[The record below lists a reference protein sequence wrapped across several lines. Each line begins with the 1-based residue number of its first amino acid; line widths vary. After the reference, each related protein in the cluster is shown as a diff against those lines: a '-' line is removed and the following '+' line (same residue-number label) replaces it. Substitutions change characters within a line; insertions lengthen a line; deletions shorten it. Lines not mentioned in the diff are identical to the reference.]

1 MDVDITVLGAFSVAV
16 DGVLVDDIEWRRRQ
30 AAALVK
36 ILSLSPRHTLH
47 REQVMDV
54 LWSAL
59 DIDEAAP
66 RLHKAAF
73 YARRALGHSGAVV
86 LDGETVALFPHHRV
100 RVDALAFA
108 TRADFAITTRDQ
120 AAAAQAADAYAG
132 GLLPEDPYAQWALD
146 ERVRLHRLYV
156 DVLRLAKRWVA
167 LTGVDPTDEE
177 AHLQVISEM
186 SARGDQRSALR
197 QFERLERALRQ
208 ELGVGPSPAAIA
220 VRAKIQVAQ
229 RLTARERPPS
239 TPRAAVP
246 EHAVPE
252 QNVGLPTSS
261 MPVGRAAD
269 RTRLTNLLDTV
280 TAGRGQ
286 TLFIAGP
293 AGVGKTALV
302 AWLEHTATE
311 RGLRVGSGVAA
322 HIEGAWPYAPILEAL
337 ADLSHRHPALLDG
350 LDDKLRLEIESGL
363 SGRPVEWAAQSGHQR
378 LFVAA
383 AELLR
388 LAAAGAG
395 AMLVV
400 DDAHQADEASLRLLH
415 YLARSTVS
423 DRVLLVLAHR
433 PRPPVG
439 LAQVRQSLL
448 GRHAAAT
455 LDMKPLSYE
464 EVSTLVRRLNPAAAD
479 EFVDAV
485 WTASEGMP
493 FPVVELTRSG
503 AVDGSPSAASLLPAG
518 LTEAQVHTL
527 AAAAIIGS
535 TFDTDEFQELT
546 GLPEEQAYAELDA
559 AILARLLVRTDTG
572 YRFRHAMLR
581 DALLAKLLPSQFHG
595 LHRRAAAALQV
606 LDRSPARIG
615 HHLIEAGDHAAAV
628 PWVVRSAE
636 TSAALGAYH
645 DAVATLDSVRPRAEG
660 ADLTRLLSL
669 RADLLLASAHPSA
682 VDAYREALAQ
692 ASDPADRS
700 RLRARLA
707 RAAMVA
713 NDLETATIAL
723 DGLVTDGSPNDT
735 ELLLS
740 RGTLAFLQGDVEAV
754 DAAASEMRRRVA
766 LGRPDEW
773 QMFELVALQGFAAHN
788 RGEWFQRLAVEL
800 RSAARHPALAAR
812 IFDGHL
818 CVAEYVLYGPTP
830 HVEVMELAASLRA
843 TAERAGALR
852 AVAFATALLG
862 ETAMLIGDLE
872 SAGAELEDAVDL
884 HRDIG
889 SAAGE
894 AHSLQRLAEV
904 RLAVGDRAGAN
915 RLLQRAL
922 PIARFTSVAMHL
934 MQRIYGT
941 MIAAAE
947 SPEQAR
953 ARIDDAEA
961 ALGVDDS
968 CRFCDIML
976 AIPAARASADI
987 GDLVNTERWLR
998 RAEDS
1003 GQIWLGTAWQAS
1015 ILELKAHL
1023 ASVAGEQLEAR
1034 RLLRGAIELFEA
1046 AAQPL
1051 DAARCATLIGT
1062 RSA

>member
-16 DGVLVDDIEWRRRQ
+16 DGVPVDETEWRRRQ

-36 ILSLSPRHTLH
+36 ILSLAPRHTLH
-47 REQVMDV
+47 REQVMDA

-108 TRADFAITTRDQ
+108 NRADFAITTRDP
-120 AAAAQAADAYAG
+120 AAAAQAADTYPG
-132 GLLPEDPYAQWALD
+132 RLLPQDPYAQWALD
-146 ERVRLHRLYV
+146 ERDRLHRLYV
-156 DVLRLAKRWVA
+156 DVLRLAKRWAV
-167 LTGVDPTDEE
+167 LTAVDPTDEE
-177 AHLQVISEM
+177 AHLRVISDM
-186 SARGDQRSALR
+186 SARGELRSALR

-208 ELGVGPSPAAIA
+208 ELGVGPSGAAIA
-220 VRAKIQVAQ
+220 VRTKLQQAQ
-229 RLTARERPPS
+229 RPAAAELSFSVPKPGPPERKPGPP
-239 TPRAAVP
+239 AV
-246 EHAVPE
+246 
-252 QNVGLPTSS
+252 L
-261 MPVGRAAD
+261 MPVGTTAD
-269 RTRLTNLLDTV
+269 RTRLANLLDTV
-280 TAGRGQ
+280 TAGSGQ
-286 TLFIAGP
+286 TLFVAGA

-311 RGLRVGSGVAA
+311 RGLRVGSGMAA
-322 HIEGAWPYAPILEAL
+322 HVEGAWPYAPVLEAL
-337 ADLSHRHPALLDG
+337 ADLCHRHPSLLER

-388 LAAAGAG
+388 LAASGAG

-423 DRVLLVLAHR
+423 DRVLLVVAHR
-433 PRPPVG
+433 PHPPVG

-448 GRHAAAT
+448 GRNAAAT
-455 LDMKPLSYE
+455 LDMKPLAYA
-464 EVSTLVRRLNPAAAD
+464 EVSTLVRRLNPSATD
-479 EFVDAV
+479 EFVAAV

-493 FPVVELTRSG
+493 FSVVELTRSG
-503 AVDGSPSAASLLPAG
+503 SADGPLSVESLLPSG

-546 GLPEEQAYAELDA
+546 GLPEEQVYRELDA
-559 AILARLLVRTDTG
+559 GILTRLLVRTDTG

-595 LHRRAAAALQV
+595 LHRRAAAALQA

-628 PWVVRSAE
+628 PWVLRSAE
-636 TSAALGAYH
+636 TSAALGAYQG
-645 DAVATLDSVRPRAEG
+645 ALATLDSVRPLAEG
-660 ADLTRLLSL
+660 SDLIQLLSL

-707 RAAMVA
+707 RSAMVA
-713 NDLETATIAL
+713 NDLDTATIAL

-735 ELLLS
+735 ELLLA
-740 RGTLAFLQGDVEAV
+740 RGTLAFLQGDPERVE
-754 DAAASEMRRRVA
+754 AAASEMRRRVA

-788 RGEWFQRLAVEL
+788 RGEWFQRLALEL
-800 RSAARHPALAAR
+800 RAAARHPALAAR

-830 HVEVMELAASLRA
+830 HREVMELAASLRA

-862 ETAMLIGDLE
+862 ETAMLVGDLE
-872 SAGAELEDAVDL
+872 TAGAELRDAVDL
-884 HRDIG
+884 HREIG

-904 RLAVGDRAGAN
+904 RLAAGDRPGAN

-976 AIPAARASADI
+976 AIPAARACADV
-987 GDLVNTERWLR
+987 GHLADTARWLR

-1003 GQIWLGTAWQAS
+1003 GQIWMGTAWQAS

-1051 DAARCATLIGT
+1051 DAARCATLINS